1 MRRASVIYRESGYFG
16 ELAPEWLVYN
26 LGMLSEESWEKR
38 LYIPINAP
46 FERQEIDEFDDTAS
60 ITVPISAY
68 TVRED
73 KPARV
78 GIHLPTVAAF
88 AKERCRSIGATFD
101 SSLIRRLVMRLADIE
116 EVLQIDVR
124 FHIQNGGFD

>member
-1 MRRASVIYRESGYFG
+1 MRRASVVYRESGFYG
-16 ELAPEWLVYN
+16 ELAPEWLIYD
-26 LGMLSEESWEKR
+26 LGLLSEASWGKR

-46 FERQEIDEFDDTAS
+46 FERQEIDDFDDTAS

-73 KPARV
+73 KPNRV
-78 GIHLPTVAAF
+78 GVHLPTVAAF
-88 AKERCRSIGATFD
+88 AEERCHLIGATFNG
-101 SSLIRRLVMRLADIE
+101 SLIRRLIMRLADIE
-116 EVLQIDVR
+116 EILHIDVR